1 MERALIVTSLELAR
15 RLNVKM
21 DENAMWVRIL
31 QNSTQQNIGDNSDN
45 WQ

>member
-1 MERALIVTSLELAR
+1 MERALIGAPLELAT
-15 RLNVKM
+15 RLKVKM

-31 QNSTQQNIGDNSDN
+31 QNSTQQNMGDN